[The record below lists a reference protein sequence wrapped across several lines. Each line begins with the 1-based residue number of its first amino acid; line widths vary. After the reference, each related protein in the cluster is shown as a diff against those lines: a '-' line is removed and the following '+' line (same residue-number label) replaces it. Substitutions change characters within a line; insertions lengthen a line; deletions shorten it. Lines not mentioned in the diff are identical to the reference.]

1 MKTKKQRK
9 TRIDA
14 PDVAMLDS
22 LESKA
27 KHRVKNVKK
36 TPSKALKLVPT
47 TDKIAAF
54 KETKHLKIE
63 TKDLGQDKKNE
74 PDAEKSTVP
83 LSTSKKR
90 RRRSA
95 AEIDRKFKCPFAG
108 CVKAYGSEGSL
119 IHHQKLKHPERVD
132 LHEKDNQVGT
142 FLLPLH
148 NTPRNVMIRPATP
161 LVTFLPDQKLL
172 LSKQS
177 TNDRD
182 NLASSLDVVPPSAKT
197 PRCNMRS
204 RSESDPV
211 TFMEEQ
217 TKPRVAISTATI
229 MTKSGPKTSC
239 KPYRIATPY
248 VKKAATAT
256 ATRCK
261 KLCSKSE
268 SLPEMNPLQP
278 FDELIIPSYYRSD
291 SSASAHEAILPISS
305 TGSIEH
311 RSFEWPATLI
321 SASRHHSASLSS
333 DEQAIDSDIL
343 SVLANCDEEETS
355 LMSDFGGGPPST
367 NLYQS
372 DSNFGEMKGRDMLPV
387 GMECFKIAEN
397 ATLPT
402 QVAQEFVMNEPE
414 AELGMKAFASLAED
428 CTNALVLSDH
438 LKKMSMAQEDT
449 PPHSLVSTFGKVVSS
464 EDIVH
469 RFRSMSD
476 PVHDADP
483 ILTDLSH
490 FSSVQT
496 DTFSVKATGQL
507 SSDNELVGENHT
519 NLQQRSGN
527 FCTLELAKIEDG
539 SIQKMLWLSGA
550 AGVATVS
557 NSQPSSEALDQL
569 LQHDDTLE
577 GKPSDVFENE
587 EEISYALV
595 GPGTTPTL
603 L

>member
-256 ATRCK
+256 AT
-261 KLCSKSE
+261 
-268 SLPEMNPLQP
+268 
-278 FDELIIPSYYRSD
+278 SD

-496 DTFSVKATGQL
+496 DTFS
-507 SSDNELVGENHT
+507 
-519 NLQQRSGN
+519 RSGN